1 MKKGGRSQKAPAHF
15 EPSQAVKMPT
25 NMYTR
30 KMLRQKR
37 REENVRESL
46 IKGSQLVVHQQRVEL
61 GELLL
66 IKLKGQRFDG
76 RNINAQALAEGSS
89 LFRQLEITFS
99 FQHLVL

>member
-37 REENVRESL
+37 RECAREL
-46 IKGSQLVVHQQRVEL
+46 DK
-61 GELLL
+61 
-66 IKLKGQRFDG
+66 RFPIG
-76 RNINAQALAEGSS
+76 GSS
-89 LFRQLEITFS
+89 TKS
-99 FQHLVL
+99 